1 MSKMMSLGMFVFS
14 LPTLA
19 YQELQRKRGW
29 RFAAN
34 QRVGAKDA
42 IQFVGADLETISLS
56 GAAPAEL
63 MQGRASL
70 DTLVGMAKDGEAWP
84 LVDGSGVVFGNFVI
98 TGIDERQTHF
108 LPDGTPR
115 MIDFGIDLLEDA
127 SRTRGTGA

>member
-29 RFAAN
+29 RFASN

-56 GAAPAEL
+56 GSAPAEL

-70 DTLVGMAKDGEAWP
+70 DTLIEMAKDGEAWP
-84 LVDGSGVVFGNFVI
+84 LVDGTGLVFGNFVI
-98 TGIDERQTHF
+98 TAIDERHSRF
-108 LPDGTPR
+108 FPDGTPR
-115 MIDFGIDLLEDA
+115 LIDFGIDLLE
-127 SRTRGTGA
+127 STGG